1 MDDAEHLDGGNVGG
15 EVVRVGD
22 TVRKRWSASTAGVV
36 EFVTF
41 LRKAGVDAPTPLGRD
56 ESGRQV
62 QEFIPGTLAIDAP
75 ALSLTALHRVGSL
88 VRAIH
93 EASSGFEPRPQ
104 ASWETA
110 IEAPGAELMCHNDL
124 APWNLIMG
132 DRWVFID
139 WDAAAPS
146 TRLWDLA
153 YAAQTFT
160 LNNAEQPPDGAALG
174 LAAFVDG
181 YGADPEMRRHLPSA
195 MAERA
200 SAMHDLLRTSGLTGH
215 EPWASMFHDGHGA
228 HWEAAARY
236 VRTNRAVWATV
247 LAERRPTSPASSSR
261 PRGSNIPS

>member
-146 TRLWDLA
+146 TRLWDTA
-153 YAAQTFT
+153 YAAQAFT
-160 LNNAEQPPDGAALG
+160 LNDTEKPPEVAALE

-215 EPWASMFHDGHGA
+215 EPWASMIHDGHGA

-236 VRTNRAVWATV
+236 VRTNRAVWATA

>member
-236 VRTNRAVWATV
+236 VRTNRAVWATA

>member
-1 MDDAEHLDGGNVGG
+1 MSEEVLAGGNASGT
-15 EVVRVGD
+15 VVRLGE
-22 TVRKRWSASTAGVV
+22 TVRKSWSEATPSVTR
-36 EFVTF
+36 FVRA
-41 LRKAGVDAPTPLGRD
+41 LRAAGVDVPELRGRD
-56 ESGRQV
+56 EQGRQV
-62 QEFIPGTLAIDAP
+62 IEFVPGTPAIERMPLDADE
-75 ALSLTALHRVGSL
+75 LRRVGSMI
-88 VRAIH
+88 REIH
-93 EASSGFEPRPQ
+93 DASAPYAPEADAVWR
-104 ASWETA
+104 TA
-110 IEAPGAELMCHNDL
+110 IPAPAAELVCHNDL
-124 APWNLIMG
+124 APWNLITG

-146 TRLWDLA
+146 TRLWDTA
-153 YAAQTFT
+153 YAAQAFT
-160 LNNAEQPPDGAALG
+160 LNDTEKPPEVAALE

-200 SAMHDLLRTSGLTGH
+200 STMHDLLRTSGLTGH

-236 VRTNRAVWATV
+236 VRTNRAVWATA